1 MVLGPVLYVRLVM
14 VLWWCVCINHI
25 ILEVNRNKPPSDTN
39 CARKL
44 SFSAK
49 QPTLVQ
55 TIW

>member
-1 MVLGPVLYVRLVM
+1 MVLGPVLYVRLV
-14 VLWWCVCINHI
+14 I
-25 ILEVNRNKPPSDTN
+25 IMEANRNKPPSDMN

-49 QPTLVQ
+49 QPTLVL